1 MKTTMG
7 AGVGME
13 VGVEMIL
20 VLVMARRRRMVML
33 LAMARKYDK
42 YKDISYIRIIKMIIY
57 EENNDNEDHE
67 HENDEN
73 SYEEYIIITTDITI
87 WLYTES
93 ARAVSR
99 AQISPKSATI
109 LGLSRRHLQSV
120 RIQIESVFPEPPARR
135 SKIHCFFGNFRFAF
149 PKKAIVILVF
159 FSSPQSAYHWAN
171 AARRSRTVRGS
182 IPPKSVPTP
191 CELLPLLA

>member
-1 MKTTMG
+1 MKTTRIVMKN
-7 AGVGME
+7 
-13 VGVEMIL
+13 IL
-20 VLVMARRRRMVML
+20 L
-33 LAMARKYDK
+33 LLL
-42 YKDISYIRIIKMIIY
+42 ILPSGC
-57 EENNDNEDHE
+57 
-67 HENDEN
+67 
-73 SYEEYIIITTDITI
+73 TQ
-87 WLYTES
+87 S

-159 FSSPQSAYHWAN
+159 F
-171 AARRSRTVRGS
+171 
-182 IPPKSVPTP
+182 
-191 CELLPLLA
+191 LLPSQRTTGQMQHADHGRSGARFPLSPSRPPASYCPCLPSFCAIVSVLFLTRTSAGLPACCTRLLPHTLCLLP